1 MGTTIQPLFCEGV
14 HGLCILL
21 FSALRNERMH
31 HTQPFKF
38 VKMYPKL
45 IAKGVFQINFG
56 EAQSMGFN
64 WRVKTTT
71 QKCYILVKNGK
82 SC

>member
-1 MGTTIQPLFCEGV
+1 MHSFV
-14 HGLCILL
+14 
-21 FSALRNERMH
+21 FSHKEQKNAPHPTL
-31 HTQPFKF
+31 QI

-45 IAKGVFQINFG
+45 IAKAVFQINFG

-64 WRVKTTT
+64 LRVKTMT
-71 QKCYILVKNGK
+71 QKCYILIKNGK

>member
-1 MGTTIQPLFCEGV
+1 
-14 HGLCILL
+14 
-21 FSALRNERMH
+21 MH